1 MQVSYNWLK
10 EYVDI
15 EVSPE
20 KLAEIL
26 TKSGVAVEHV
36 IPCNK
41 GVSGVYAAKVL
52 TCEQHPEADKLHLCT
67 VSIGGEAIRVRRT
80 QCRGG
85 HHGAL
90 CHSRRNFARG
100 REN

>member
-41 GVSGVYAAKVL
+41 GVSGVYAAKCRFRRSMPIL
-52 TCEQHPEADKLHLCT
+52 RSPKSFCKPAKEIPMRGFLRPRRC
-67 VSIGGEAIRVRRT
+67 VR
-80 QCRGG
+80 
-85 HHGAL
+85 L
-90 CHSRRNFARG
+90 
-100 REN
+100 

>member
-52 TCEQHPEADKLHLCT
+52 TCE
-67 VSIGGEAIRVRRT
+67 
-80 QCRGG
+80 
-85 HHGAL
+85 
-90 CHSRRNFARG
+90 
-100 REN
+100 